1 MGLCSSDN
9 SLPEPTTDK
18 ESSQLSVGRE
28 VPLSQIPS
36 IYDNNYISP
45 FKDFPEW
52 DERYTGYGIKR
63 MKAYKCNLKVDELN
77 KLRDKFWNS
86 KVENRHQWQIIHQ
99 ACVYDHIKAE
109 EYLYTNNFSTVNG
122 CINECL
128 DKVTNKKYFVPNY
141 CINEPYFELELLQ
154 EDQIHNEEIE
164 INLLDVNNGKTE
176 TIKISESAKGKEIKE
191 RFTSLHNIDRLN
203 NTIRLLFGGGIIKDN
218 ESLYQHKVKNGYGVQ
233 VCIVPNLV

>member
-77 KLRDKFWNS
+77 KLRD
-86 KVENRHQWQIIHQ
+86 
-99 ACVYDHIKAE
+99 
-109 EYLYTNNFSTVNG
+109 NFGTQ
-122 CINECL
+122 
-128 DKVTNKKYFVPNY
+128 K
-141 CINEPYFELELLQ
+141 
-154 EDQIHNEEIE
+154 
-164 INLLDVNNGKTE
+164 
-176 TIKISESAKGKEIKE
+176 
-191 RFTSLHNIDRLN
+191 
-203 NTIRLLFGGGIIKDN
+203 
-218 ESLYQHKVKNGYGVQ
+218 
-233 VCIVPNLV
+233 